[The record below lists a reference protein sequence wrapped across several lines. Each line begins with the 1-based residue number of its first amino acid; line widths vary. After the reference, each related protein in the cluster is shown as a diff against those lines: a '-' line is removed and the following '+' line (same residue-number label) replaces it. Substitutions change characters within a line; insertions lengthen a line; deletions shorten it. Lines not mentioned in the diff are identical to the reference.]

1 MSREQL
7 LQNLKQ
13 LHQLL
18 QEENHPDAET
28 CRLLQTATADIQKVL
43 DSTPQT
49 GETIPAGSFAE
60 QLRVALLGFESRH
73 PRISGLIERITDGLA
88 SMGI

>member
-7 LQNLKQ
+7 LENLKQ

-18 QEENHPDAET
+18 QDENHPDSET
-28 CRLLQTATADIQKVL
+28 RALLETATADIQKVL
-43 DSTPQT
+43 SSTPESGQT
-49 GETIPAGSFAE
+49 AAADSLSE

-73 PRISGLIERITDGLA
+73 PQISGLIERITDGLA
-88 SMGI
+88 GMGI

>member
-7 LQNLKQ
+7 LENLKQ

-18 QEENHPDAET
+18 QDENHPDSET
-28 CRLLQTATADIQKVL
+28 RALLETATADIQKVL
-43 DSTPQT
+43 SSTPAAGQT
-49 GETIPAGSFAE
+49 AQADSLSE

-73 PRISGLIERITDGLA
+73 PQISGLIERITDGLA
-88 SMGI
+88 GMGI

>member
-28 CRLLQTATADIQKVL
+28 RRLLQTATVDIQKVL
-43 DSTPQT
+43 ESTT
-49 GETIPAGSFAE
+49 ETVDNVPAESFAE

-73 PRISGLIERITDGLA
+73 PQISGLIERITDGLA
-88 SMGI
+88 GMGI